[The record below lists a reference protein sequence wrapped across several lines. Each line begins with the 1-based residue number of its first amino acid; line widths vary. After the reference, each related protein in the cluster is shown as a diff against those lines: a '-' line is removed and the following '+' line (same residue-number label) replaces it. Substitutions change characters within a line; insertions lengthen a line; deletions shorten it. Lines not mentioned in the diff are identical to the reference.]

1 MLMTVPGHFAER
13 HFAERHFVERHFAER
28 IFCRT
33 DISSNG
39 HFAERTFCQLSRES
53 LAVHN
58 LTISIVCLCSG

>member
-1 MLMTVPGHFAER
+1 MLTTVPGHFAER
-13 HFAERHFVERHFAER
+13 HFAERHFAERHFAER
-28 IFCRT
+28 IFYRT

-58 LTISIVCLCSG
+58 CA